1 MRLASSPALSNWTA
15 FAYYRNRPCA
25 RTASAPGVCLGVGHC
40 YLWRGQQ
47 RGVRR
52 AWSCRSLMGEEG
64 WRRTRHAPRV
74 RTKVLQPHAHPC
86 SPAPLLPCP
95 HSKSGD
101 NSSSSLGDVVTGTRR
116 PTPPASGKS
125 CLQPRGGRVFPGWG
139 GLSRGVAPPPCNR
152 RYPILSPPY
161 TYSGTSPS
169 RIGYPTS

>member
-1 MRLASSPALSNWTA
+1 MRLASSPALSNWIA

-25 RTASAPGVCLGVGHC
+25 RTASAPGVCLGVGHY
-40 YLWRGQQ
+40 YLGRGQQ
-47 RGVRR
+47 RGVHR
-52 AWSCRSLMGEEG
+52 AQGAACCSLMGEEG
-64 WRRTRHAPRV
+64 WRSTRHAPRV

-125 CLQPRGGRVFPGWG
+125 CRQPRGGSFSCVGWSLHRG
-139 GLSRGVAPPPCNR
+139 G
-152 RYPILSPPY
+152 
-161 TYSGTSPS
+161 PS
-169 RIGYPTS
+169 SLQ